1 VTRRRIAFRKYRVPF
16 LHEKSIEGHAQLL
29 LDEWALNHPAVT
41 EPPVPIEDILE
52 LHLGLAFSVTD
63 LQDELGHPDVL
74 GGIWFGD
81 RMIKVDQSLD
91 PTLAPNRLGRYRFTI
106 AHEVGHWRLHRQHL
120 RDDPS
125 AKSLFEANGEPAFVQ
140 RSSANP
146 PEEIQANAFAACV
159 LMPRQMV
166 YDGWALWRGSDAEVA
181 VSDLQVG
188 DYHADRQANERL
200 AMDQF
205 CRPLAERF
213 EVSAAAMRYR
223 LQKLGLLVQEL
234 QPRLF

>member
-1 VTRRRIAFRKYRVPF
+1 MKRRVASRQYKVPF
-16 LHEKSIEGHAQLL
+16 LPEKRNEDQAQLL
-29 LDEWALNHPAVT
+29 LNEWAENHPAVA

-52 LHLGLAFSVTD
+52 LHLNLAFSIAD
-63 LQDELGHPDVL
+63 LQAELGHPDVL

-91 PTLAPNRLGRYRFTI
+91 PSITPKLLGRYRFTL

-120 RDDPS
+120 MADPS
-125 AKSLFEANGEPAFVQ
+125 AKSLFEANCEPAFVQ

-159 LMPRQMV
+159 LMPHQLV
-166 YDGWALWRGSDAEVA
+166 YDAWSRWRGNDMPVA
-181 VSDLQVG
+181 ISDLPVG
-188 DYHADRQANERL
+188 NYHTDSKANREI

-205 CRPLAERF
+205 CKPLAERF
-213 EVSAAAMRYR
+213 EVSAQAMRYR
-223 LQKLGLLVQEL
+223 LQKLELLVNKV
-234 QPRLF
+234 QPRLFS